1 MGSRRAGHD
10 WATELNWHDAIGKE
24 PTCQCSRPKDVS
36 SIPGW
41 GRSSG
46 EGNGNP
52 LQFLAWRIPWTE
64 EPGRLQSM
72 GSQSRT
78 RLTWLSTAQHSRV
91 YMSMLLSQCI
101 PLFASHAVSTSPF
114 STSVS
119 LFLPCKQA
127 HQYHFSRFHICA
139 LTCDICFSSSWLTS
153 LCILSTDSV
162 QSLSMASFTE
172 PEQNVPRSAWKHR
185 RPWTAKRSWEER
197 WTGAT
202 RRPELR
208 LHHKVTVIKT
218 VWHQHKKQKRRPTE
232 RDSKI
237 ESPEIDLTATVTPP
251 LTERQEYTLGKRKPP
266 QQVEYWT
273 EKC

>member
-1 MGSRRAGHD
+1 M
-10 WATELNWHDAIGKE
+10 ATH
-24 PTCQCSRPKDVS
+24 S
-36 SIPGW
+36 SI
-41 GRSSG
+41 
-46 EGNGNP
+46 
-52 LQFLAWRIPWTE
+52 LAWEIPWTE

-172 PEQNVPRSAWKHR
+172 PEQNVPRSACSEDPEQPNDPEKKDELEQ
-185 RPWTAKRSWEER
+185 P
-197 WTGAT
+197 GAQSSDYIT
-202 RRPELR
+202 
-208 LHHKVTVIKT
+208 KS
-218 VWHQHKKQKRRPTE
+218 Q
-232 RDSKI
+232 
-237 ESPEIDLTATVTPP
+237 
-251 LTERQEYTLGKRKPP
+251 
-266 QQVEYWT
+266 
-273 EKC
+273 

>member
-1 MGSRRAGHD
+1 MLGKIEGRRRKEQQDEMVGWHHWLYGHESVNSGSWWWTGRPGVLRFMGSRRAGHD

-24 PTCQCSRPKDVS
+24 PTCQCSRHKDVS

-127 HQYHFSRFHICA
+127 HQYHFSRVHICA
-139 LTCDICFSSSWLTS
+139 LTYDICFSLPDLLRFVYYLQSQCNHYQWR
-153 LCILSTDSV
+153 LSRNQNKTFHDLHGNTCS
-162 QSLSMASFTE
+162 E
-172 PEQNVPRSAWKHR
+172 DPEQPNDPEKKDELEQ
-185 RPWTAKRSWEER
+185 P
-197 WTGAT
+197 GAQSSDYIT
-202 RRPELR
+202 
-208 LHHKVTVIKT
+208 KS
-218 VWHQHKKQKRRPTE
+218 Q
-232 RDSKI
+232 
-237 ESPEIDLTATVTPP
+237 
-251 LTERQEYTLGKRKPP
+251 
-266 QQVEYWT
+266 
-273 EKC
+273 